1 MRLVWILGLAGLI
14 PMAAGA
20 FAPAL
25 PPAMAVPLQAA
36 ALSYG
41 AIIAAFMA
49 GTHWGLALYAPG
61 DAAPDG
67 RLLLAIVAA
76 LAAWGITFL
85 SKTPAGLALT
95 ALFAAL
101 FCMDAW
107 MARRGLHAIDY
118 WRLRQILSAGAALS
132 YFGIAVS
139 P

>member
-1 MRLVWILGLAGLI
+1 MV
-14 PMAAGA
+14 AGA

-25 PPAMAVPLQAA
+25 PSTVAGPLQAA

-49 GTHWGLALYAPG
+49 GSHWGLALYAPA
-61 DAAPDG
+61 DAAPG
-67 RLLLAIVAA
+67 TRLLLAIAAA
-76 LAAWGITFL
+76 LAAWILGFL
-85 SKTPAGLALT
+85 PKAPAALALA

-101 FCMDAW
+101 FLMDAW
-107 MARRGLHAIDY
+107 MARRGLHALDY